1 MELLDRLN
9 GQSLP
14 PHRIIIMNTRSK
26 VQVEKILADRENV
39 SVVSLEREEFDH
51 GGTRD
56 RAARLSDADY
66 LLFMT
71 QDALPADEYLLERLF
86 RPFSDRRVK
95 AAYARQL
102 PREDC
107 RELERYTRSFNYPKE
122 SRIKQLTDL
131 PELGIKTFFCSNA
144 CAMYERATYLS
155 QGGFIR
161 RTIFNEDMI
170 YAGGL
175 VKSGYAIAYA
185 ADACVIH
192 SHNYSG
198 SEQFRRNFDLAVSQV
213 DHPEIF
219 SGIASEGEGVRLVKK
234 TAAHC
239 LRIGKPWLLFPLV
252 WQSGCKYLGYKLGRS
267 YRRLPRRLVLFCTM
281 NKAYWK

>member
-1 MELLDRLN
+1 M
-9 GQSLP
+9 
-14 PHRIIIMNTRSK
+14 
-26 VQVEKILADRENV
+26 
-39 SVVSLEREEFDH
+39 
-51 GGTRD
+51 
-56 RAARLSDADY
+56 
-66 LLFMT
+66 
-71 QDALPADEYLLERLF
+71 
-86 RPFSDRRVK
+86 K

-107 RELERYTRSFNYPKE
+107 GELERYTRSFNYPKE

-213 DHPEIF
+213 DHPEVF
-219 SGIASEGEGVRLVKK
+219 SGIASEGEGIRLVKK

-267 YRRLPRRLVLFCTM
+267 YRRLPRGLVLFCTM